1 VIADGRLSVR
11 DRRSGVVL
19 WTTPPD
25 MFIAKSR
32 GMPNGTVLAET
43 TNQVLFLFDGGNG
56 RILGRSHGDP
66 FSFDYAVPSMGNDA
80 IIASRMMENGAN
92 EVMVLNPDAD
102 SGGSRWRIDRGARP
116 LSALGP
122 ALQDQLLLH
131 VQGRLVVHSQN
142 GNTNGWCLP
151 RNEDIG
157 GDAVASAYYNPLF
170 ADGLILM
177 VNPASG
183 DVLAYE
189 HDPGEGKK

>member
-1 VIADGRLSVR
+1 MDLRER
-11 DRRSGVVL
+11 
-19 WTTPPD
+19 
-25 MFIAKSR
+25 
-32 GMPNGTVLAET
+32 
-43 TNQVLFLFDGGNG
+43 
-56 RILGRSHGDP
+56 
-66 FSFDYAVPSMGNDA
+66 FDYAVPSMGTDT
-80 IIASRMMENGAN
+80 IIASRRMENGTN

-102 SGGSRWRIDRGARP
+102 SSGSRWRLDEQTRP
-116 LSALGP
+116 LSTLVP
-122 ALQDQLLLH
+122 ALPDQLLSS

-142 GNTNGWCLP
+142 GKTKGWRLP
-151 RNEDIG
+151 RNKDIG

>member
-1 VIADGRLSVR
+1 MII
-11 DRRSGVVL
+11 
-19 WTTPPD
+19 T
-25 MFIAKSR
+25 KSQ

-43 TNQVLFLFDGGNG
+43 TNKIVFLFDGGNG

-66 FSFDYAVPSMGNDA
+66 FSFDYAVPSMGTDA
-80 IIASRMMENGAN
+80 IIASRRMENGTN
-92 EVMVLNPDAD
+92 EVMVLNPDA
-102 SGGSRWRIDRGARP
+102 SSSGSRWRLDGQARP
-116 LSALGP
+116 QSALGP
-122 ALQDQLLLH
+122 ALPDQLLSS
-131 VQGRLVVHSQN
+131 VPGRLVVHSQN
-142 GNTNGWCLP
+142 GNTNGWHLP

-189 HDPGEGKK
+189 HDPGDEKK